1 MTPHPSTS
9 TRPLEVR
16 PGKPPGSTRASGTA
30 SARPVQPANGEVHIW
45 SVGLGAPRETVAGLL
60 ATLSLEERERAA
72 RLRAD
77 HDRRRFIVAHGAL
90 RGVLAHYLGISPS
103 TIGFVRRGSGASALG
118 PEWGDRLRFSLAD
131 SGELALVAVAL
142 DADVGV
148 DVERVRAHRDWA
160 EIAHGYFSAA
170 EREQLQS
177 LPNHRRA
184 VAFVRCWTRNEAF
197 RKALGDSPA
206 GPSASGSGDVA
217 ETRTWSIHTLRPA
230 PGYIGALAIEG
241 SGSRLRYR
249 RWPGLRSTFSD

>member
-1 MTPHPSTS
+1 MGTG
-9 TRPLEVR
+9 VGFR
-16 PGKPPGSTRASGTA
+16 PGRSEAEA

-45 SVGLGAPRETVAGLL
+45 SVGLGATRETVARLL

-72 RLRAD
+72 RRYVD
-77 HDRRRFIVAHGAL
+77 HDRRRFIVAHAAL
-90 RGVLAHYLGISPS
+90 RAVLAHYLATSPS
-103 TIGFVRRGSGASALG
+103 TIRFVRRGSGASALG

-131 SGELALVAVAL
+131 SGELALVVVAL

-160 EIAHGYFSAA
+160 EIARGYFSAA
-170 EREQLQS
+170 ERERLQS

-184 VAFVRCWTRNEAF
+184 VAFVRCWTRDEAF
-197 RKALGDSPA
+197 RKALGDGLA
-206 GPSASGSGDVA
+206 GSSATGSGDVA

-249 RWPGLRSTFSD
+249 RWPGVGMTLSD